1 MRKQIT
7 DPRRFDTGRQS
18 LLNDASAQIAAATSD
33 EHKRLSSRLSLRLAK
48 ILEQGD
54 ERSVREAL
62 ASSPS
67 SSACCALQDALEQA
81 LTPDRRVGGVNVQVF
96 AIPVL
101 FVVGGASSASI
112 NGVVPDAG
120 EIRALFEAAGALGH
134 CRNFG
139 FSNTLTDLGSLENIP
154 WPTLYAI
161 THSEQWDG
169 LEVLDLPPAAISVTA
184 NQENVHLRFLVG
196 AALTPA
202 DAPGFVESAGDI
214 GRWGM
219 ELTKLL
225 GRQLGSQDVSLLAI
239 PRPPRP
245 IVHAV
250 KEGWHEAREL
260 GFQLFLSNALRQA
273 RMRTGEPDVL
283 ITTCSDSSI
292 RIRLSSPFDDL
303 LDQTYVWPLAASDD
317 FDNIANGIFAL
328 LDEAR
333 VERIEVESTIE
344 NVSDAKSARH

>member
-1 MRKQIT
+1 MHKQIT

-48 ILEQGD
+48 MLEQGD

-81 LTPDRRVGGVNVQVF
+81 LTPDRRVGG
-96 AIPVL
+96 
-101 FVVGGASSASI
+101 ASSASI

-120 EIRALFEAAGALGH
+120 EIRALFEAAGALGQ

-139 FSNTLTDLGSLENIP
+139 FSNGLTDLGSLENIP
-154 WPTLYAI
+154 WLTLYAI

-169 LEVLDLPPAAISVTA
+169 LEVLDLPAAAISVTA

-273 RMRTGEPDVL
+273 RLRTGEPDVL
-283 ITTCSDSSI
+283 ITACSDSSI